1 MAPVRRVYPSS
12 IEQVAYA
19 YDGAIAVA
27 IGDLLFHTGD
37 DAKPASSQADQLT
50 EALNQKTFARAFA
63 GVAAEAHLTTDAA
76 GTIQATRDG
85 VYDFDC
91 VSSAWEVGDLVGPKE
106 QSNGTQLENQKVVK
120 VTDPDLAIGYCV
132 RREAS
137 AKTRVRCRLLA
148 RTTPHGAPFPAVSKL
163 VSQSL
168 LVAAFTDGGGT
179 SGFID
184 FTGTLPAGALVL
196 GWEANVSGAFAG
208 DTSATINVGIS
219 GTVGKFTADA
229 AQSAFTTGRR
239 GSASTAATSFQAT
252 AVSPRV
258 TVTGAA
264 DFTSIVTNAQGAMT
278 VTLFYLPMY

>member
-1 MAPVRRVYPSS
+1 MAPVRRVYPS
-12 IEQVAYA
+12 IVEQVTYV
-19 YDGAIAVA
+19 YDGAIAMA
-27 IGDLLFHTGD
+27 IGDLLYHTGD
-37 DAKPASSQADQLT
+37 DAKPASSLADQLT

-63 GVAAEAHLTTDAA
+63 GLSTEARLTTDAA

-85 VYDFDC
+85 IYDIDC
-91 VSSAWEVGDLVGPKE
+91 VSSTWEVGEMVGPKE
-106 QSNGTQLENQKVVK
+106 QASGTQLENQKVVK
-120 VTDPDLAIGYCV
+120 VTDPDLSIGYCV
-132 RREAS
+132 KREAS
-137 AKTRVRCRLLA
+137 AQTRVRCRLQA
-148 RTTPHGAPFPAVSKL
+148 RVTPHGVPFPAISKL

-184 FTGTLPAGALVL
+184 FSGTLPAGSLVL
-196 GWEANVSGAFAG
+196 GWEANVTGAFAG

-229 AQSAFTTGRR
+229 TQSAFTTGRR

-258 TVTGAA
+258 TITGGA
-264 DFTSIVTNAQGAMT
+264 DFTSIVTNAGGAAV
-278 VTLFYLPMY
+278 VTLFYVPMY